1 MTDDLSRLLTAKGYA
16 VRKDSLT
23 AEQTAFMKAE
33 LTVSPKVLEKFSK
46 GVKTFPLWLE
56 STKYYY
62 LPRVWGIQ
70 HFGPP
75 EANRMNEGLNLP
87 AAITFK
93 GTPYPYQEEI
103 IHKFIGQG
111 GNGLICVPCGRGKT
125 FMALAIA
132 IKLRKRFLIVVDKE
146 FLMNQ
151 WKGEIERYVEGARIG
166 IVQAD
171 KQQYGAE
178 VLTSKGPNITEMK
191 KLAKEAGLKVGGNK
205 DVLSNRL
212 MEANI
217 DIAPKTETIE
227 YDITIC
233 MIQTICLQDYPVGA
247 FSGYGFTIF
256 DECHHLGAQHF
267 SGVLRKIQTSHMLG
281 LSATP
286 KRDDGLT
293 KVFEYYLGQPVYEEK
308 TREPDPTVVVKA
320 LWYQNEDPAY
330 ATCPVDWRGDLVTA
344 RLMTQVVSCVPRTAM
359 VIAEVAALAAEKR
372 RKILV
377 LSERRGHLE
386 AIEAGLPVT
395 IVKGYYVGGMKQADL
410 DRNAE
415 TCQVLL
421 ATYAMASEA
430 MNIKALNAMIM
441 ASPRKKV
448 EQSTGRIL
456 RVSADKRELH
466 PLIIDVID
474 QHDTY
479 VRQWYLRARY
489 YKKCAYTIEHVN
501 KPKKVK
507 GSGEE
512 APPQNEIVSEEC
524 QIVLK

>member
-1 MTDDLSRLLTAKGYA
+1 MAEEPNRILTAKGYSIK
-16 VRKDSLT
+16 KDSLSD
-23 AEQTAFMKAE
+23 EQVALIKRE
-33 LTVSPKVLEKFSK
+33 LTVAPKVLEKFAK
-46 GVKTFPLWLE
+46 AAKTFPLWLE
-56 STKYYY
+56 STARYY
-62 LPRVWGIQ
+62 LPRVWAQ
-70 HFGPP
+70 EHFGEP
-75 EANRMNEGLNLP
+75 EANRVSAGTDLP
-87 AAITFK
+87 LAITFK
-93 GTPYPYQEEI
+93 GTPYPYQTEI
-103 IHKFIGQG
+103 IDKFIAQG

-132 IKLRKRFLIVVDKE
+132 LKLRKRFLIVVDKE
-146 FLMNQ
+146 FLANQ
-151 WKGEIERYVEGARIG
+151 WKGEIERYIEGARIG
-166 IVQAD
+166 MVQAD
-171 KQQYGAE
+171 SHQYGTEIVTA
-178 VLTSKGPNITEMK
+178 KGPTVSEMK
-191 KLAKEAGLKVGGNK
+191 KLAKEAGLKVGGSK

-212 MEANI
+212 LEAKI
-217 DIAPKTETIE
+217 DVAPKTETIE

-233 MIQTICLQDYPVGA
+233 MIQTICLRDYPISA

-267 SGVLRKIQTSHMLG
+267 SGVLRKIQTPHMLG

-293 KVFEYYLGQPVYEEK
+293 KVFEYYLGKPVYEEK
-308 TREPDPTVVVKA
+308 VREPDSTVVVKA
-320 LWYQNEDPAY
+320 HWYQNEDPAY
-330 ATCPVDWRGDLVTA
+330 AIPPVDWRGELVTG
-344 RLMTQVVSCVPRTAM
+344 RLMTQVVSCEPRTAM
-359 VIAEVAALAAEKR
+359 VIGLVKELATEVK

-386 AIEAGLPVT
+386 AIEAGLGPT

-466 PLIIDVID
+466 PLIIDIID

-479 VRQWYLRARY
+479 VRQWYLRGRY

-501 KPKKVK
+501 KPKKMK

-512 APPQNEIVSEEC
+512 APPKEEISDVC
-524 QIVLK
+524 QIKI

>member
-1 MTDDLSRLLTAKGYA
+1 MTERTILTAKGYSI
-16 VRKDSLT
+16 RKDKLT
-23 AEQTAFMKAE
+23 ADEIALIKRE
-33 LTVSPKVLEKFSK
+33 LTVSPKVLEKFAK
-46 GVKTFPLWLE
+46 GVKSFPIFLE
-56 STKYYY
+56 SSTRYY
-62 LPRVWGIQ
+62 LPRIWGQ
-70 HFGPP
+70 EHFGLP
-75 EANRMNEGLNLP
+75 EATTLSPGVSLP
-87 AAITFK
+87 ASVTFK
-93 GTPYPYQEEI
+93 GNPYPYQIEI
-103 IHKFIGQG
+103 IETFLKQG
-111 GNGLICVPCGRGKT
+111 ANGLICVPCGRGKT

-132 IKLRKRFLIVVDKE
+132 LKLRKRFLILVDKE
-146 FLMNQ
+146 FLANQ

-166 IVQAD
+166 VVQ
-171 KQQYGAE
+171 
-178 VLTSKGPNITEMK
+178 GPK
-191 KLAKEAGLKVGGNK
+191 AQVDPAL
-205 DVLSNRL
+205 
-212 MEANI
+212 
-217 DIAPKTETIE
+217 

-233 MIQTICLQDYPVGA
+233 MIQTICLHEYPADA

-267 SGVLRKIQTSHMLG
+267 SGALRKIQTTAMLG

-293 KVFEYYLGQPVYEEK
+293 KVFEYYLGKPVYEEK
-308 TREPDPTVVVKA
+308 VREPDPTVQVKA
-320 LWYQNEDPAY
+320 IWYQNEDPAY
-330 ATCPVDWRGDLVTA
+330 AEAPVDWRGELVTA
-344 RLMTQVVSCVPRTAM
+344 RLMTQVVSCEPRTAM
-359 VIAEVAALAAEKR
+359 VISHVKELASDPK

-386 AIEAGLPVT
+386 AIEKGLPAS
-395 IVKGYYVGGMKQADL
+395 IVKGYYVGGMKQEHL
-410 DRNAE
+410 DTNAE
-415 TCQVLL
+415 ICQVLL

-456 RVSADKRELH
+456 RVSVDKRELP
-466 PLIIDVID
+466 PLILDVID

-501 KPKKVK
+501 KPKKMK

-512 APPQNEIVSEEC
+512 AAPQKEEIPETC
-524 QIVLK
+524 QIIIPS

>member
-1 MTDDLSRLLTAKGYA
+1 MSDHTSILTAKGYA
-16 VRKDSLT
+16 IRKDILT
-23 AEQTAFMKAE
+23 PEQEAFLKKE
-33 LTVSPKVLEKFSK
+33 LTVAPKVLEKFAK
-46 GVKTFPLWLE
+46 GVQTFPLWLE
-56 STKYYY
+56 SKTRYY
-62 LPRVWGIQ
+62 LPRVWAQQ

-75 EANRMNEGLNLP
+75 EATTIGQGIDLP
-87 AAITFK
+87 ATITFK
-93 GTPYPYQEEI
+93 GSPYPYQTEI
-103 IHKFIGQG
+103 IETFLNQG

-132 IKLRKRFLIVVDKE
+132 LRLRKRFLIIVDKE
-146 FLMNQ
+146 FLANQ

-166 IVQAD
+166 IVQ
-171 KQQYGAE
+171 
-178 VLTSKGPNITEMK
+178 S
-191 KLAKEAGLKVGGNK
+191 AKC
-205 DVLSNRL
+205 
-212 MEANI
+212 
-217 DIAPKTETIE
+217 ETDPAL

-233 MIQTICLQDYPVGA
+233 MIQTVCLRDYAVDA

-267 SGVLRKIQTSHMLG
+267 SGVLRKIQTQHMLG

-293 KVFEYYLGQPVYEEK
+293 KVFEYYLGKPVYEEK
-308 TREPDPTVVVKA
+308 VREPDSTVQVRA
-320 LWYQNEDPAY
+320 LWYQNEDPTY
-330 ATCPVDWRGDLVTA
+330 ANSPVDWRGELVTA
-344 RLMTQVVSCVPRTAM
+344 RLMTQVVSCELRTAL
-359 VIAEVAALAAEKR
+359 VIQQILDLAKEPK

-386 AIEAGLPVT
+386 AIEAGLKGL
-395 IVKGYYVGGMKQADL
+395 VKGYYVGGMKQADL
-410 DRNAE
+410 DKNAE
-415 TCQVLL
+415 TCQILL

-456 RVSADKRELH
+456 RVAADKRELF

-479 VRQWYLRARY
+479 VRQWYLRAAY
-489 YKKCAYTIEHVN
+489 YRKCAYTIEHVN
-501 KPKKVK
+501 KPKKMK
-507 GSGEE
+507 GSGEKAE
-512 APPQNEIVSEEC
+512 VKNEVISDICE
-524 QIVLK
+524 IKI

>member
-1 MTDDLSRLLTAKGYA
+1 MTDSILTSKGYA
-16 VRKDSLT
+16 IPKESLT
-23 AEQTAFMKAE
+23 DEQVALLKKE
-33 LTVSPKVLEKFSK
+33 LTVSPKVLEKFAK
-46 GVKTFPLWLE
+46 GVKSFPLWLE
-56 STKYYY
+56 SKTRYY
-62 LPRVWGIQ
+62 LPRVWA
-70 HFGPP
+70 HDHLGPP
-75 EANRMNEGLNLP
+75 GATTLGPGVSLP
-87 AAITFK
+87 AAVTFK
-93 GTPYPYQEEI
+93 GTPYPYQTEI
-103 IHKFIGQG
+103 IDSFLKQG
-111 GNGLICVPCGRGKT
+111 ANGLICVPCGRGKT

-132 IKLRKRFLIVVDKE
+132 LRLRKRFLILVDKE
-146 FLMNQ
+146 FLANQ

-166 IVQAD
+166 VVQGP
-171 KQQYGAE
+171 KAE
-178 VLTSKGPNITEMK
+178 LDP
-191 KLAKEAGLKVGGNK
+191 AA
-205 DVLSNRL
+205 
-212 MEANI
+212 
-217 DIAPKTETIE
+217 

-233 MIQTICLQDYPVGA
+233 MIQTVCLRDYPTDA

-267 SGVLRKIQTSHMLG
+267 SGVLRKIQTLCMLG

-293 KVFEYYLGQPVYEEK
+293 KVFEYYLGKPVYEEK
-308 TREPDPTVVVKA
+308 VREPDPTVQVRA

-330 ATCPVDWRGDLVTA
+330 ADLPVDWRGELVTA
-344 RLMTQVVSCVPRTAM
+344 RLMTQVVSCVPRTAL
-359 VIAEVAALAAEKR
+359 VIAQVKELASDAK

-386 AIEAGLPVT
+386 EIEKGLGPSL
-395 IVKGYYVGGMKQADL
+395 VKGYYVGGMKQEVL

-415 TCQVLL
+415 TCQILL

-456 RVSADKRELH
+456 RVSVDKRELH

-501 KPKKVK
+501 KPKRMK

-512 APPQNEIVSEEC
+512 APPQNEVVSEEC
-524 QIVLK
+524 QIQL

>member
-1 MTDDLSRLLTAKGYA
+1 MSDHKSILTAKGYA
-16 VRKDSLT
+16 IRKDLLT
-23 AEQTAFMKAE
+23 ADQEAFLKKE
-33 LTVSPKVLEKFSK
+33 LTVAPKVLEKFAK
-46 GVKTFPLWLE
+46 AVQTFPLWLE
-56 STKYYY
+56 SKTRYY
-62 LPRVWGIQ
+62 LPRVWAQQ

-75 EANRMNEGLNLP
+75 EATTIGQGLDLP

-93 GTPYPYQEEI
+93 GIPYPYQTEI
-103 IHKFIGQG
+103 IDTFLNQG

-132 IKLRKRFLIVVDKE
+132 LRLRKRFLIIVDKE
-146 FLMNQ
+146 FLANQ

-166 IVQAD
+166 MVQAN
-171 KQQYGAE
+171 KHQYGTE
-178 VLTSKGPNITEMK
+178 VLVSKGLTIPEMK
-191 KLAKEAGLKVGGNK
+191 KLAKDAGLKVGGNK

-217 DIAPKTETIE
+217 DVIPKTETVE

-233 MIQTICLQDYPVGA
+233 MIQTICLHDYPVDA

-267 SGVLRKIQTSHMLG
+267 SSALRKIQTPHMLG

-293 KVFEYYLGQPVYEEK
+293 KVFEYYLGKPVYEEK
-308 TREPDPTVVVKA
+308 VREPDSTVQVRA

-330 ATCPVDWRGDLVTA
+330 ANSPVDWRGELVTA
-344 RLMTQVVSCVPRTAM
+344 RLMTQVVSCEPRTAL
-359 VIAEVAALAAEKR
+359 VIQQVLDLAKEPK

-386 AIEAGLPVT
+386 AIEAGLT
-395 IVKGYYVGGMKQADL
+395 GLVKGYYVGGMKQADL
-410 DRNAE
+410 DKNAE

-456 RVSADKRELH
+456 RVAADKRELF

-479 VRQWYLRARY
+479 VRQWYLRAAY
-489 YKKCAYTIEHVN
+489 YRKCAYTIEHVN
-501 KPKKVK
+501 KPKKMK
-507 GSGEE
+507 GSGEKAE
-512 APPQNEIVSEEC
+512 PKNEVVSDICE
-524 QIVLK
+524 IKI

>member
-1 MTDDLSRLLTAKGYA
+1 MAEDHNRLLTAKGYA

-23 AEQTAFMKAE
+23 NEQVALIKGE
-33 LTVSPKVLEKFSK
+33 LTVAPKVMEKFSK
-46 GVKTFPLWLE
+46 GQKTFPLWLE
-56 STKYYY
+56 SSTRYY
-62 LPRVWGIQ
+62 LPRVWAQ
-70 HFGPP
+70 EHFGLP
-75 EANRMNEGLNLP
+75 EANCMSPGLDLP

-93 GTPYPYQEEI
+93 GTPYPYQTEI
-103 IHKFIGQG
+103 IDKFIGQG

-132 IKLRKRFLIVVDKE
+132 IRLKKRFLIVVDKE
-146 FLMNQ
+146 FLANQ

-166 IVQAD
+166 IVQ
-171 KQQYGAE
+171 
-178 VLTSKGPNITEMK
+178 GPVTQTDP
-191 KLAKEAGLKVGGNK
+191 AA
-205 DVLSNRL
+205 
-212 MEANI
+212 
-217 DIAPKTETIE
+217 

-233 MIQTICLQDYPVGA
+233 MIQTVCLHEYPIGA
-247 FSGYGFTIF
+247 FTGYGFTIF

-267 SGVLRKIQTSHMLG
+267 SGVLRKIQTPHMLG

-293 KVFEYYLGQPVYEEK
+293 KVFEYYLGKPVYEEK

-330 ATCPVDWRGDLVTA
+330 AEAPVDWRGELVTA
-344 RLMTQVVSCVPRTAM
+344 RLMTQVVSCEPRTAL
-359 VIAEVAALAAEKR
+359 VVAEVAALAAEPR

-386 AIEAGLPVT
+386 AIEAGLPAAL
-395 IVKGYYVGGMKQADL
+395 VKGYYVGGMKQADL

-489 YKKCAYTIEHVN
+489 YKKCAYTIEHFN

-507 GSGEE
+507 GSGDE
-512 APPQNEIVSEEC
+512 APPTKEEVPEEC
-524 QIVLK
+524 QIVLKI

>member
-1 MTDDLSRLLTAKGYA
+1 MSEDLNRLLTAKGYA
-16 VRKDSLT
+16 IRKESLT
-23 AEQTAFMKAE
+23 DKQVGLIKAE
-33 LTVSPKVLEKFSK
+33 LTVAPKVMEKFSK
-46 GVKTFPLWLE
+46 GQKTFPLWLE
-56 STKYYY
+56 SVKWYY
-62 LPRVWGIQ
+62 LPRVWAQ
-70 HFGPP
+70 EHFGPP
-75 EANRMNEGLNLP
+75 EENRIHPGLDLP
-87 AAITFK
+87 ATITFK
-93 GTPYPYQEEI
+93 GTPYPYQTEI
-103 IHKFIGQG
+103 IDKFIGQG

-132 IKLRKRFLIVVDKE
+132 VRLRKRFLIVVDKE

-166 IVQAD
+166 IVQGSVTQTDPA
-171 KQQYGAE
+171 A
-178 VLTSKGPNITEMK
+178 
-191 KLAKEAGLKVGGNK
+191 
-205 DVLSNRL
+205 
-212 MEANI
+212 
-217 DIAPKTETIE
+217 

-233 MIQTICLQDYPVGA
+233 MIQTVCLHEFAVDA

-267 SGVLRKIQTSHMLG
+267 SGVLRKIQTPHMLG

-293 KVFEYYLGQPVYEEK
+293 KVFEYYLGKPVYEEK
-308 TREPDPTVVVKA
+308 TREPDPTVRVKA

-330 ATCPVDWRGDLVTA
+330 AEAPIDWRGDLVTA
-344 RLMTQVVSCVPRTAM
+344 RLMTQVVSCEPRTAI
-359 VIAEVAALAAEKR
+359 VIAEVAALAQDPK

-386 AIEAGLPVT
+386 AIEAGLPAA
-395 IVKGYYVGGMKQADL
+395 IVKGYYVGGMKQEVL
-410 DRNAE
+410 DKNAE

-489 YKKCAYTIEHVN
+489 YKKCAYTIEHFN

-507 GSGEE
+507 GSGDE
-512 APPQNEIVSEEC
+512 APPTKEAVPEEC
-524 QIVLK
+524 QIVL

>member
-1 MTDDLSRLLTAKGYA
+1 MAEEPSRILTAKGYSIK
-16 VRKDSLT
+16 KDSLSD
-23 AEQTAFMKAE
+23 EQVALIKRE
-33 LTVSPKVLEKFSK
+33 LTVAPKVLEKFAK
-46 GVKTFPLWLE
+46 AAKTFPLWLE
-56 STKYYY
+56 STARYY
-62 LPRVWGIQ
+62 LPRKWAQ
-70 HFGPP
+70 EHFGPP
-75 EANRMNEGLNLP
+75 EANRVNAGVDLP
-87 AAITFK
+87 LTITFK
-93 GTPYPYQEEI
+93 GTPYPYQTEI
-103 IHKFIGQG
+103 IETFLKQG
-111 GNGLICVPCGRGKT
+111 SNGLICVPCGRGKT

-132 IKLRKRFLIVVDKE
+132 LKLRKRFLIVVDKE
-146 FLMNQ
+146 FLANQ
-151 WKGEIERYVEGARIG
+151 WKGEIERYIEGARIG
-166 IVQAD
+166 MVQGP
-171 KQQYGAE
+171 KAE
-178 VLTSKGPNITEMK
+178 
-191 KLAKEAGLKVGGNK
+191 
-205 DVLSNRL
+205 
-212 MEANI
+212 I
-217 DIAPKTETIE
+217 DPTL

-233 MIQTICLQDYPVGA
+233 MIQTICLRDYPVSA
-247 FSGYGFTIF
+247 FSTYGFTIF

-267 SGVLRKIQTSHMLG
+267 SGVLRKIQTPHMLG

-293 KVFEYYLGQPVYEEK
+293 KVFEYYLGKPVYEEK
-308 TREPDPTVVVKA
+308 VREPDSTVVVKA
-320 LWYQNEDPAY
+320 YWYQNEDPAY
-330 ATCPVDWRGDLVTA
+330 AIPPVDWRGELVTA
-344 RLMTQVVSCVPRTAM
+344 RLMTQVVSCEPRTVM
-359 VIAEVAALAAEKR
+359 VIEQVKALATEAK

-386 AIEAGLPVT
+386 AIEAGLGPA

-456 RVSADKRELH
+456 RVSADKRELF
-466 PLIIDVID
+466 PLIIDIID

-501 KPKKVK
+501 KPKKMK

-512 APPQNEIVSEEC
+512 APVQKEEISDIC
-524 QIVLK
+524 QIKI

>member
-1 MTDDLSRLLTAKGYA
+1 MADPNRILTGKGYA
-16 VRKDSLT
+16 IRKDSLS
-23 AEQTAFMKAE
+23 AEQESFLKKE
-33 LTVSPKVLEKFSK
+33 LTVAPKVLEKFAK

-56 STKYYY
+56 STLRYY
-62 LPRVWGIQ
+62 LPRVWAQQ

-75 EANRMNEGLNLP
+75 EAITIGQGIDLP
-87 AAITFK
+87 TAITFK
-93 GTPYPYQEEI
+93 GTPYPYQTEI
-103 IHKFIGQG
+103 IDTFLKQG
-111 GNGLICVPCGRGKT
+111 SNGLICVPCGRGKT

-132 IKLRKRFLIVVDKE
+132 LKLRKRFLILVDKE
-146 FLMNQ
+146 FLANQ
-151 WKGEIERYVEGARIG
+151 WKGEIERYIEGARIG
-166 IVQAD
+166 VVQGS
-171 KQQYGAE
+171 KAE
-178 VLTSKGPNITEMK
+178 VDPAL
-191 KLAKEAGLKVGGNK
+191 
-205 DVLSNRL
+205 
-212 MEANI
+212 
-217 DIAPKTETIE
+217 

-233 MIQTICLQDYPVGA
+233 MIQTVCLRDYAANA

-267 SGVLRKIQTSHMLG
+267 SGVLRKIQTPHMLG

-293 KVFEYYLGQPVYEEK
+293 KVFEYYLGKPVYEEK
-308 TREPDPTVVVKA
+308 VREPDSTVQVRA
-320 LWYQNEDPAY
+320 LWYQNEDPTY
-330 ATCPVDWRGDLVTA
+330 ANSPVDWRGELVTA
-344 RLMTQVVSCVPRTAM
+344 RLMTQVVSCEPRTALIIQQ
-359 VIAEVAALAAEKR
+359 VLDLAKDAK

-377 LSERRGHLE
+377 LSERRAHLE
-386 AIEAGLPVT
+386 AIEAGLKGL
-395 IVKGYYVGGMKQADL
+395 VKGYYVGGMKQGDL
-410 DRNAE
+410 DKNAE
-415 TCQVLL
+415 ICQILL

-456 RVSADKRELH
+456 RVSADKRELF

-512 APPQNEIVSEEC
+512 APPQNEVVSDICE
-524 QIVLK
+524 IKI

>member
-1 MTDDLSRLLTAKGYA
+1 MSEDRNRLLTAKGYA
-16 VRKDSLT
+16 IRKDSLT
-23 AEQTAFMKAE
+23 DKQVDVIRTE
-33 LTVSPKVLEKFSK
+33 LTVAPKVMEKFSK
-46 GVKTFPLWLE
+46 GQKTFPLWLE
-56 STKYYY
+56 STARYY
-62 LPRVWGIQ
+62 LPRVWAEE

-75 EANRMNEGLNLP
+75 EANCMSPGLPLP
-87 AAITFK
+87 STITFK
-93 GTPYPYQEEI
+93 GSPYPYQEEI
-103 IHKFIGQG
+103 INKFLVQG

-132 IKLRKRFLIVVDKE
+132 IRLKKRFLIVVDKE
-146 FLMNQ
+146 FLANQ

-166 IVQAD
+166 IVQ
-171 KQQYGAE
+171 
-178 VLTSKGPNITEMK
+178 GPVTQTDP
-191 KLAKEAGLKVGGNK
+191 AA
-205 DVLSNRL
+205 
-212 MEANI
+212 
-217 DIAPKTETIE
+217 

-233 MIQTICLQDYPVGA
+233 MIQTVCLHEYPIGV
-247 FSGYGFTIF
+247 FTGYGFTIF

-267 SGVLRKIQTSHMLG
+267 SGALRKIQTPHMLG

-293 KVFEYYLGQPVYEEK
+293 KVFEYYLGKPVYEEK
-308 TREPDPTVVVKA
+308 VREPDPTVVVKA
-320 LWYQNEDPAY
+320 LWYQNEEEAY
-330 ATCPVDWRGDLVTA
+330 ASVPLDWRGELVTA
-344 RLMTQVVSCVPRTAM
+344 RLMTQVVSCEARTKK
-359 VIAEVAALAAEKR
+359 VIEEVAALATEPK

-386 AIEAGLPVT
+386 AIEAGLPAS

-410 DRNAE
+410 DKNAE
-415 TCQVLL
+415 SCQVLL

-507 GSGEE
+507 GSGDE
-512 APPQNEIVSEEC
+512 APPAKEEVAENC
-524 QIVLK
+524 QIVLAKI

>member
-1 MTDDLSRLLTAKGYA
+1 MTEPSTLLTSKGYS

-23 AEQTAFMKAE
+23 AEQDATLRRE
-33 LTVSPKVLEKFSK
+33 LTVKPLGLEKFNK
-46 GVKTFPLWLE
+46 GTTAFPIYLE
-56 STKYYY
+56 SPTRYY
-62 LPRVWGIQ
+62 LPRVWATDFLGQ
-70 HFGPP
+70 P
-75 EANRMNEGLNLP
+75 EANRLAAGVDLP
-87 AAITFK
+87 ASITFQ
-93 GTPYPYQEEI
+93 GTPYPYQETI
-103 IHKFIGQG
+103 IDTFLHQG

-132 IKLRKRFLIVVDKE
+132 IRLRKRTLIVVDKE

-151 WKGEIERYVEGARIG
+151 WKGEIERYVQGARIG
-166 IVQAD
+166 ILQGD
-171 KQQYGAE
+171 KQQLDPA
-178 VLTSKGPNITEMK
+178 LF
-191 KLAKEAGLKVGGNK
+191 
-205 DVLSNRL
+205 
-212 MEANI
+212 
-217 DIAPKTETIE
+217 
-227 YDITIC
+227 DITIC
-233 MIQTICLQDYPVGA
+233 MIQTVCLRDFVAGT
-247 FSGYGFTIF
+247 FESYGFTIF

-267 SGVLRKIQTSHMLG
+267 SGVLRKIQTRHMLG

-293 KVFEYYLGQPVYEEK
+293 KVFEYYLGKPVYEEK
-308 TREPDPTVVVKA
+308 GREPDPTVKVKA
-320 LWYQNEDPAY
+320 IWYRNDDPAY
-330 ATCPVDWRGDLVTA
+330 ATPPVDWRGELVTA

-359 VIAEVAALAAEKR
+359 VLEHLKELASDGR

-386 AIEAGLPVT
+386 AIEAGLPKAIT
-395 IVKGYYVGGMKQADL
+395 RGYYVGGMKQADL

-456 RVSADKRELH
+456 RTTVDKRVVE
-466 PLIIDVID
+466 PLILDIID

-479 VRQWYLRARY
+479 VRQWYLRGRY
-489 YKKCAYTIEHVN
+489 YKKCAYTVEHVN
-501 KPKKVK
+501 KPKNVR
-507 GSGEE
+507 GDE
-512 APPQNEIVSEEC
+512 APKNEVVVPEEC
-524 QIVLK
+524 QIKL

>member
-1 MTDDLSRLLTAKGYA
+1 MAEQNRILTGKGYA
-16 VRKDSLT
+16 IRKDSLS
-23 AEQTAFMKAE
+23 AEQEAFLKKE
-33 LTVSPKVLEKFSK
+33 LTVAPKVLEKFAK

-56 STKYYY
+56 STLRYY
-62 LPRVWGIQ
+62 LPRVWAEQ

-75 EANRMNEGLNLP
+75 EAITIGQGIDLP
-87 AAITFK
+87 MAVMFK
-93 GTPYPYQEEI
+93 GTPYPYQTEI
-103 IHKFIGQG
+103 IETFLKQG
-111 GNGLICVPCGRGKT
+111 SNGLICVPCGRGKT

-132 IKLRKRFLIVVDKE
+132 LKLRKRFLILVDKE
-146 FLMNQ
+146 FLANQ

-166 IVQAD
+166 IVQGS
-171 KQQYGAE
+171 KAE
-178 VLTSKGPNITEMK
+178 VDPAL
-191 KLAKEAGLKVGGNK
+191 
-205 DVLSNRL
+205 
-212 MEANI
+212 
-217 DIAPKTETIE
+217 

-233 MIQTICLQDYPVGA
+233 MIQTVCLRDYAANA

-267 SGVLRKIQTSHMLG
+267 SGVLRKIQTPYMLG

-293 KVFEYYLGQPVYEEK
+293 KVFEYYLGKPVYEEK
-308 TREPDPTVVVKA
+308 VREPDSTVQVRA

-330 ATCPVDWRGDLVTA
+330 ANSPVDWRGQLVTA
-344 RLMTQVVSCVPRTAM
+344 RLMTQVVSCEPRTAL
-359 VIAEVAALAAEKR
+359 VIQQVLDLAKEPK

-386 AIEAGLPVT
+386 AIEAGLKGL
-395 IVKGYYVGGMKQADL
+395 VKGYYVGGMKQTDL
-410 DRNAE
+410 DKNAE
-415 TCQVLL
+415 TCQILL

-456 RVSADKRELH
+456 RVSADKRELF

-501 KPKKVK
+501 KPKKVN
-507 GSGEE
+507 GLE
-512 APPQNEIVSEEC
+512 APPQNEVVSDICE
-524 QIVLK
+524 IKI

>member
-1 MTDDLSRLLTAKGYA
+1 MSEDLNRLLTAKGYA
-16 VRKDSLT
+16 IRKESLT
-23 AEQTAFMKAE
+23 DKQVGLIKAE
-33 LTVSPKVLEKFSK
+33 LTVAPKVMEKFSK
-46 GVKTFPLWLE
+46 GQKTFPLWLE
-56 STKYYY
+56 SIKWYY
-62 LPRVWGIQ
+62 LPRVWAQ
-70 HFGPP
+70 EHFGPP
-75 EANRMNEGLNLP
+75 EENRISAGLSLP
-87 AAITFK
+87 STITFK
-93 GTPYPYQEEI
+93 GTPYPYQTEI
-103 IHKFIGQG
+103 IDKFIGQG

-132 IKLRKRFLIVVDKE
+132 VRLRKRFLIVVDKE

-166 IVQAD
+166 IVQGSVTQTDPA
-171 KQQYGAE
+171 A
-178 VLTSKGPNITEMK
+178 
-191 KLAKEAGLKVGGNK
+191 
-205 DVLSNRL
+205 
-212 MEANI
+212 
-217 DIAPKTETIE
+217 

-233 MIQTICLQDYPVGA
+233 MIQTVCLHEFPVDA

-267 SGVLRKIQTSHMLG
+267 SGVLRKIQTPHMLG

-293 KVFEYYLGQPVYEEK
+293 KVFEYYLGKPVYEEK
-308 TREPDPTVVVKA
+308 TREPDPTVRVKA
-320 LWYQNEDPAY
+320 LWYQNDDPAY
-330 ATCPVDWRGDLVTA
+330 AEAPVDWRGDLVTA
-344 RLMTQVVSCVPRTAM
+344 RLMTQVVSCEPRTAI
-359 VIAEVAALAAEKR
+359 VIAEVAALALEPK

-386 AIEAGLPVT
+386 AIEAGLPAT
-395 IVKGYYVGGMKQADL
+395 IVKGYYVGGMKQAVL
-410 DRNAE
+410 DKNAE

-489 YKKCAYTIEHVN
+489 YKKCAYTIEHFN
-501 KPKKVK
+501 KPKRVK
-507 GSGEE
+507 GSGDE
-512 APPQNEIVSEEC
+512 APPAKEEIPEEC
-524 QIVLK
+524 QIVL

>member
-1 MTDDLSRLLTAKGYA
+1 MAEDKNRLLTAKGYA

-23 AEQTAFMKAE
+23 NEQVALIKGE
-33 LTVSPKVLEKFSK
+33 LTVAPKVMEKFSK
-46 GVKTFPLWLE
+46 GQKTFPLWLE
-56 STKYYY
+56 SFTRYY
-62 LPRVWGIQ
+62 LPRVWAQ
-70 HFGPP
+70 DHFGLP
-75 EANRMNEGLNLP
+75 EANCMSPGLDLP
-87 AAITFK
+87 ATITFK
-93 GTPYPYQEEI
+93 GTPYPYQTEI
-103 IHKFIGQG
+103 IDKFIGQG

-146 FLMNQ
+146 FLANQ

-166 IVQAD
+166 IVQ
-171 KQQYGAE
+171 
-178 VLTSKGPNITEMK
+178 
-191 KLAKEAGLKVGGNK
+191 GLVTQT
-205 DVLSNRL
+205 DPT
-212 MEANI
+212 A
-217 DIAPKTETIE
+217 

-233 MIQTICLQDYPVGA
+233 MIQTVCLHDYPVGA
-247 FSGYGFTIF
+247 FSSYGFTIF

-267 SGVLRKIQTSHMLG
+267 SGVLRKIQTPHMLG

-293 KVFEYYLGQPVYEEK
+293 KVFEYYLGKPVYEEK

-330 ATCPVDWRGDLVTA
+330 AVAPVDWRGELVTA
-344 RLMTQVVSCVPRTAM
+344 RLMTQVVSCEPRTAV
-359 VIAEVAALAAEKR
+359 VIAEVAALAQDLK

-386 AIEAGLPVT
+386 AIEAGLPAT
-395 IVKGYYVGGMKQADL
+395 LVKGYYVGGMKQADL

-479 VRQWYLRARY
+479 VHQWYLRARY
-489 YKKCAYTIEHVN
+489 YKKCAYTIEHFN

-512 APPQNEIVSEEC
+512 APPAKEAVPEEC
-524 QIVLK
+524 QIVLKI

>member
-1 MTDDLSRLLTAKGYA
+1 MSEDLNRLLTAKGYA
-16 VRKDSLT
+16 IRKESLT
-23 AEQTAFMKAE
+23 DKQVGLIKAE
-33 LTVSPKVLEKFSK
+33 LTVAPKVMEKFSK
-46 GVKTFPLWLE
+46 GQKTFPLWLE
-56 STKYYY
+56 SIKWYY
-62 LPRVWGIQ
+62 LPRVWAQ
-70 HFGPP
+70 EHFGPP
-75 EANRMNEGLNLP
+75 EENRISAGLSLP
-87 AAITFK
+87 STITFK
-93 GTPYPYQEEI
+93 GTPYPYQTEI
-103 IHKFIGQG
+103 IDKFIGQG

-132 IKLRKRFLIVVDKE
+132 VRLRKRFLIVVDKE

-166 IVQAD
+166 IVQGSVTQTDPA
-171 KQQYGAE
+171 A
-178 VLTSKGPNITEMK
+178 
-191 KLAKEAGLKVGGNK
+191 
-205 DVLSNRL
+205 
-212 MEANI
+212 
-217 DIAPKTETIE
+217 

-233 MIQTICLQDYPVGA
+233 MIQTVCLHEFPVDA

-267 SGVLRKIQTSHMLG
+267 SGVLRKIQTPHMLG

-293 KVFEYYLGQPVYEEK
+293 KVFEYYLGKPVYEEK
-308 TREPDPTVVVKA
+308 TREPDPTVRVKA
-320 LWYQNEDPAY
+320 LWYQNDDPAY
-330 ATCPVDWRGDLVTA
+330 AEAPVDWRGDLVTA
-344 RLMTQVVSCVPRTAM
+344 RLMTQVVSCEPRTAI
-359 VIAEVAALAAEKR
+359 VIAEVAALALEPK

-386 AIEAGLPVT
+386 AIEAGLPAT
-395 IVKGYYVGGMKQADL
+395 IVKGYYVGGMKQAVL
-410 DRNAE
+410 DKNAE

-489 YKKCAYTIEHVN
+489 YKKCAYTIEHFN
-501 KPKKVK
+501 KPKRVK
-507 GSGEE
+507 GSGDE
-512 APPQNEIVSEEC
+512 APPAKEEIPEEC
-524 QIVLK
+524 QIILKI

>member
-1 MTDDLSRLLTAKGYA
+1 MAEDHTRLLTAKGYA

-23 AEQTAFMKAE
+23 NEQVALIKGE
-33 LTVSPKVLEKFSK
+33 LTVAPKVMEKFSK
-46 GVKTFPLWLE
+46 GQKTFPLWLE
-56 STKYYY
+56 SSTRYY
-62 LPRVWGIQ
+62 LPRVWAQ
-70 HFGPP
+70 EHFGLP
-75 EANRMNEGLNLP
+75 EANCMSPGLPLP
-87 AAITFK
+87 TAITFK
-93 GTPYPYQEEI
+93 GTPYPYQTEI
-103 IHKFIGQG
+103 IDKFIGQG

-132 IKLRKRFLIVVDKE
+132 VKLRKRFVIVVDKE
-146 FLMNQ
+146 FLANQ

-166 IVQAD
+166 IVQ
-171 KQQYGAE
+171 
-178 VLTSKGPNITEMK
+178 GPTTQ
-191 KLAKEAGLKVGGNK
+191 
-205 DVLSNRL
+205 
-212 MEANI
+212 I
-217 DIAPKTETIE
+217 DPAA

-233 MIQTICLQDYPVGA
+233 MIQTVCLHDYPVGA

-267 SGVLRKIQTSHMLG
+267 SGVLRKIQTPHMLG

-293 KVFEYYLGQPVYEEK
+293 KVFEYYLGKPVYEEK

-330 ATCPVDWRGDLVTA
+330 AEAPVDWRGELVTA
-344 RLMTQVVSCVPRTAM
+344 RLMTQVVSCEPRTAV
-359 VIAEVAALAAEKR
+359 VIAEVLTLAQEPK

-386 AIEAGLPVT
+386 AIEAGLPAAL
-395 IVKGYYVGGMKQADL
+395 VKGYYVGGMKQADL

-489 YKKCAYTIEHVN
+489 YKKCAYTIEHFN

-507 GSGEE
+507 GSGDE
-512 APPQNEIVSEEC
+512 APPTKEAVPEEC
-524 QIVLK
+524 QIVLKI